1 MEEPYR
7 LLSEY
12 INLRGPTDESTLG
25 RIAACFSP
33 ISFPKKKIL
42 VSEGDICHYNYF
54 VNRGCLRF
62 YSVNEAGVE
71 NTRYFALDSKFGTAL
86 SSFISR
92 QPSFEFIQAVVPT
105 EALRISRDDFYR
117 LVEEIPIVN
126 LIYRD
131 ILEMAYVTSQRRI
144 YNLQG
149 QSALER
155 LRWLLDQQPDILSR
169 LPSVMVASY
178 LGVTPHT
185 LSRLKADLYRT

>member
-1 MEEPYR
+1 MHDPYR
-7 LLSEY
+7 NLTEY
-12 INLRGPTDESTLG
+12 INFRGLTDDGTLACI
-25 RIAACFSP
+25 RACFTP
-33 ISFPKKKIL
+33 RSFSKKETL
-42 VSEGDICHYNYF
+42 LTEGDVCHYNYF

-62 YSVNEAGVE
+62 YSVNDAGVE
-71 NTRYFALDSKFGTAL
+71 NTRYFALEGKFGTAL

-92 QPSFEFIQAVVPT
+92 EPSFEFIQAVEST
-105 EALRISRDDFYR
+105 EVLRISRDDFYR
-117 LVEEIPIVN
+117 LVEAIPIVN

-149 QSALER
+149 QSALDR
-155 LRWLLDQQPDILSR
+155 LRWLLQQQPDILSR

-185 LSRLKADLYRT
+185 LSRLKAELYRT